1 MKVTYLLIVPSPGRE
16 HEEKIEEPVALHTEN
31 GTQNPCLM
39 DSRQRF
45 SDSLGHVV
53 DLPT

>member
-1 MKVTYLLIVPSPGRE
+1 M
-16 HEEKIEEPVALHTEN
+16 EEPVALHTEN
-31 GTQNPCLM
+31 GTQNPRLT

-45 SDSLGHVV
+45 SDSLGRVV